1 MRQRPLASWDVGGAT
16 PTDPGE
22 RIQAEPKVVA
32 RLETNKISAR
42 RAARLPS
49 YPNRR
54 RTARHPRIFY
64 GWYVVSA
71 VGLVLM
77 TTTGLA
83 FYNLAVLLD
92 AFIAERGFPVG
103 LTSGATASFFVASG
117 LGGVLAGRL
126 MDRVDAR
133 MIIILGACGSAI
145 ALGCTGL
152 LRRPSELYAFH
163 LIFGFCYGFCG
174 LVPATTIVARWFEA
188 RRALALSIASTGLS
202 LGGVIVT
209 PLSAYL
215 IHRLGIAGA
224 APWMGLLF
232 FVGVVPVTA
241 TVVRSTPQEVGLVPD
256 GSPLV
261 EASQRAGRVPT
272 LSYGQASRSR
282 LFISITVA
290 YLFGLGAQVGAVT
303 HLFRMVSTREDTAA
317 AASAVASLAIAS
329 VVGRL
334 IGGWALL
341 RVGTRGFAVF
351 MLAAQTLA
359 LAILATASQTWIL
372 PVVVLFGVTV
382 GNVLMLHPLLL
393 AETFGTRHYGR
404 IYSVSNLIAT
414 VGVAGGPA
422 LVGLIFEATS
432 GYAVPYLTLA
442 VASLMSCSVLLL
454 AHPRKDK

>member
-1 MRQRPLASWDVGGAT
+1 MRQAAVPARPAMTSD
-16 PTDPGE
+16 
-22 RIQAEPKVVA
+22 RIQPKRKVVA
-32 RLETNKISAR
+32 RLEIAETLR
-42 RAARLPS
+42 RRSARLPS
-49 YPNRR
+49 YSDRGI
-54 RTARHPRIFY
+54 TARQPGIFY

-77 TTTGLA
+77 TTTGLS
-83 FYNLAVLLD
+83 FYTLTVLLD

-103 LTSGATASFFVASG
+103 LASGATASFFVASG
-117 LGGVLAGRL
+117 LGGVLAAGL
-126 MDRVDAR
+126 MDRVGAR
-133 MIIILGACGSAI
+133 FIIILGACLSAV
-145 ALGCTGL
+145 ALGCAGL
-152 LRRPSELYAFH
+152 VRRPSELYAFH

-174 LVPATTIVARWFEA
+174 LVPATTIIARWFEA
-188 RRALALSIASTGLS
+188 RRPLALSIASTGLS
-202 LGGVIVT
+202 LGGVLMT

-224 APWMGLLF
+224 APWMGLLL

-241 TVVRSTPQEVGLVPD
+241 AVVRSTPQEVGLVPD
-256 GSPLV
+256 GSRFV
-261 EASQRAGRVPT
+261 EASNQGRVAVLSHGQAGR
-272 LSYGQASRSR
+272 RR
-282 LFISITVA
+282 LFVAITVA

-303 HLFRMVSTREDTAA
+303 HLFRMVSIREDAAA

-334 IGGWALL
+334 AGGWALL
-341 RVGTRGFAVF
+341 RIPARSFAVL

-359 LAILATASQTWIL
+359 LGILATASQRWIF
-372 PVVVLFGVTV
+372 PVVILFGATV

-422 LVGLIFEATS
+422 LAGLTFEATG

-442 VASLMSCSVLLL
+442 VASLMSCSALLL
-454 AHPRKDK
+454 AQLKTNN